1 MGFLPRRSRSGT
13 LRPNGTETPFRGS
26 GVCGGAIM
34 ARKPAGSKP
43 NKVPLRRA
51 CGAMAAHML
60 LLEKY
65 PAFRTNLMKLEAAT
79 SKRREARF
87 DLAAVATAVIDTVVH
102 VVSPSSAENI
112 SDKQIASQ
120 IEALNKDFSA
130 TNPDRS
136 KVPSPWVGLVTDARI
151 SFRLVDVTRT
161 ETKVTG
167 FSTDDA
173 VKSAAGGGIAPV
185 DPKSRLNLWVC
196 PLTGG
201 LLGYAQ
207 FPGGPPETDG
217 VVINTAAFGTMG
229 TAQAPFNLGRTATHE
244 VGHYLNL
251 RHIWGDTP
259 DCSGG
264 DGVADTP
271 NCEGPNYGSPVWP
284 SVTCNNGPAGDMFVN
299 YMDYV
304 DDAAMFMFTAQQVLR
319 MRTALETA
327 RSGLLAKPTA
337 RKGRKR

>member
-1 MGFLPRRSRSGT
+1 
-13 LRPNGTETPFRGS
+13 
-26 GVCGGAIM
+26 
-34 ARKPAGSKP
+34 
-43 NKVPLRRA
+43 
-51 CGAMAAHML
+51 MAAHML

-65 PAFRTNLMKLEAAT
+65 PAFRTNLLQLEQAT
-79 SKRREARF
+79 SKRRAARF
-87 DLAAVATAVIDTVVH
+87 DLAAAPVVVIDTVVH
-102 VVSPSSAENI
+102 VVHSSAAENV
-112 SDKQIASQ
+112 SDAQIESQIAV
-120 IEALNKDFSA
+120 LNADFRG
-130 TNPDRS
+130 TNPDRK
-136 KVPSPWVGLVTDARI
+136 KVPAPWAGLASDSRV
-151 SFRLVDVTRT
+151 SFRIADVTRT
-161 ETKVTG
+161 ATKVAG
-167 FSTDDA
+167 FATDDG

-185 DPKSRLNLWVC
+185 DTATRLNLWVC
-196 PLTGG
+196 PLAGG

-217 VVINTAAFGTMG
+217 VVITTAAFGTTG

-271 NCEGPNYGSPVWP
+271 NCEGPNYGTPVWP
-284 SVTCNNGPAGDMFVN
+284 TITCNNGPDGDMFMN

-327 RSGLLAKPTA
+327 RPGLLAKPAA
-337 RKGRKR
+337 RKRRKR

>member
-1 MGFLPRRSRSGT
+1 
-13 LRPNGTETPFRGS
+13 
-26 GVCGGAIM
+26 M
-34 ARKPAGSKP
+34 ARKKGAGAGK
-43 NKVPLRRA
+43 KKAVPLRRA

-79 SKRREARF
+79 SKRRESRF
-87 DLAAVATAVIDTVVH
+87 ELGAADLVTIDTVVH
-102 VVSPSSAENI
+102 VVHSSVSENI
-112 SDKQIASQ
+112 SDAQITSQ
-120 IEALNKDFSA
+120 IEALGRDFRA
-130 TNPDRS
+130 MNADRS
-136 KVPSPWVGLVTDARI
+136 KVPSPWGGLVTDARI
-151 SFRLVDVTRT
+151 TFRLVDVTRT
-161 ETKVTG
+161 ATKVTG

-185 DPKSRLNLWVC
+185 DTKTRLNLWVC
-196 PLTGG
+196 PLAAG

-217 VVINTAAFGTMG
+217 VVINTLAFGTTG

-271 NCEGPNYGSPVWP
+271 NCEGPNYGTPVWP
-284 SVTCNNGPAGDMFVN
+284 TITCNNGPNGDMFVN

-327 RSGLLAKPTA
+327 RPGLVAKPAA
-337 RKGRKR
+337 RSKRKR